1 MRFSKFFIPTLK
13 EAPSEAEITS
23 HRLMLRAGMIRKLSS
38 GIYSYLPLGLM
49 AIRKV
54 ENIIR
59 EEMNRVGAQE
69 VLLPLVQPAEL
80 WKTSGRWHRYG
91 KELLRLKDRHNRE
104 HCLGPTHEEVI
115 TNLVRYEVRS
125 YRDLPLNLY
134 QIHTKFRDEIRPRF
148 GLMRCREFIMKDG
161 YSFDIDDEAA
171 EETYKIMYEAY
182 ERIFDRCGL
191 VFKVVE
197 AETGT
202 IGGSFS
208 HEFMAVSDVGEDTI
222 VYCKN
227 CSYAANI
234 ERAEVKNYS
243 ISEEK
248 QRPIKEVYTPG
259 YKTVEEVTSFLN
271 VGPERIVKTI
281 LYLSDGKPLAALVRG
296 DHEINESKLLRLLG
310 CESLN
315 LAPPDVIEEITGAD
329 VGFAGPVGINIKIV
343 ADNTIKGMRNFISGA
358 NRTDYHF
365 MNINPGRDFKVEIF
379 GDIRFIKEGDLCP
392 KCGGELEFKRGIEVG
407 HVFKLGTKYSKALR
421 ATYLDKRG
429 KEQYIVM
436 GCYGIGVGRT
446 LAAIIEQNHD
456 EHGIIFPLSVAPFSI
471 YLLPIDLKNPEIL
484 NTAEGIYKKLRER
497 GFDVLYDDR
506 DVSPGIKFKDADLI
520 GIPIRITLGRH
531 LREGKIEIRLRRSGE
546 TRIIPL
552 NELEL
557 TLEKIFK
564 YGTH

>member
-248 QRPIKEVYTPG
+248 QMQIKEVYTPG

-315 LAPPDVIEEITGAD
+315 LAPPDVIKEITGAD

-343 ADNTIKGMRNFISGA
+343 ADNAIKGMRNFISGA

-392 KCGGELEFKRGIEVG
+392 KCGGELEFKRGIEIG

-520 GIPIRITLGRH
+520 GIPIRITLGRY
-531 LREGKIEIRLRRSGE
+531 LKEGKIEIRLRRSGE

>member
-1 MRFSKFFIPTLK
+1 M
-13 EAPSEAEITS
+13 
-23 HRLMLRAGMIRKLSS
+23 
-38 GIYSYLPLGLM
+38 
-49 AIRKV
+49 
-54 ENIIR
+54 
-59 EEMNRVGAQE
+59 Q
-69 VLLPLVQPAEL
+69 
-80 WKTSGRWHRYG
+80 
-91 KELLRLKDRHNRE
+91 
-104 HCLGPTHEEVI
+104 
-115 TNLVRYEVRS
+115 
-125 YRDLPLNLY
+125 
-134 QIHTKFRDEIRPRF
+134 
-148 GLMRCREFIMKDG
+148 
-161 YSFDIDDEAA
+161 
-171 EETYKIMYEAY
+171 
-182 ERIFDRCGL
+182 
-191 VFKVVE
+191 
-197 AETGT
+197 
-202 IGGSFS
+202 
-208 HEFMAVSDVGEDTI
+208 
-222 VYCKN
+222 
-227 CSYAANI
+227 
-234 ERAEVKNYS
+234 
-243 ISEEK
+243 
-248 QRPIKEVYTPG
+248 IKEVYTPG

-315 LAPPDVIEEITGAD
+315 LAPPDVIKEITGAD

-471 YLLPIDLKNPEIL
+471 YLLPIDLKDPEIL

-520 GIPIRITLGRH
+520 GIPIRITLGRY
-531 LREGKIEIRLRRSGE
+531 LKEGKIEIRLRRSGE

>member
-13 EAPSEAEITS
+13 EAPSEAEVTS

-191 VFKVVE
+191 AFKVVE

-248 QRPIKEVYTPG
+248 QMQIKEVYTPG

-315 LAPPDVIEEITGAD
+315 LAPPDVIKEITGAD

-456 EHGIIFPLSVAPFSI
+456 EHGIIFPISVAPFSI
-471 YLLPIDLKNPEIL
+471 YLLPIDLKDPEIL

-506 DVSPGIKFKDADLI
+506 DVSPGIKFKDADLV
-520 GIPIRITLGRH
+520 GIPIRITLGRY